1 MGEFVRL
8 EIDESNKVGT
18 IRLDRPPMNAL
29 SSQLFQEIGEA
40 ADAAT
45 ADARVGAVVVWGG
58 PKIFAAGADVGQL
71 STASYQDMAG
81 FAELLHAPLK
91 KLAAIPKVVI
101 AAINGFA
108 LGGGCEVALCADF
121 RVAADN
127 AQIGQPEI
135 LLGVIP
141 GAGGTQ
147 RLPRIVGVSKAKE
160 MIYSGR
166 FYKAWECQEFGL
178 VDAVYPA
185 EEVYSKAVEMAAGYA
200 KGPLQALRAAKTAI
214 DFGMQVDL
222 ATGLAIEQQ
231 VFAALFATDDQ
242 KIGMKTF
249 FEKGPGQAAFTGR

>member
-1 MGEFVRL
+1 MGEFVHL

-18 IRLDRPPMNAL
+18 IRLDRPPVNAL
-29 SSQLFQEIGEA
+29 NFQVFREIGEA
-40 ADAAT
+40 AEAAT

-58 PKIFAAGADVGQL
+58 PKIFAAGADVKQL

-81 FAELLHAPLK
+81 FAQLLHAGVS

-101 AAINGFA
+101 AAINGYA
-108 LGGGCEVALCADF
+108 LGGGCEIALCADF

-127 AQIGQPEI
+127 AQIGVPEI
-135 LLGVIP
+135 LLGIIP

-166 FYKAWECQEFGL
+166 FYRASECQEFGL

-185 EEVYSKAVEMAAGYA
+185 DEVYRKAVEMAAAYSR
-200 KGPLQALRAAKTAI
+200 GPLQAIRAAKTAI
-214 DFGMQVDL
+214 DHGIQVDL
-222 ATGLAIEQQ
+222 ANGLAIEQQ
-231 VFAALFATDDQ
+231 AFAALFATEDQ
-242 KIGMKTF
+242 KLGMSTF
-249 FEKGPGQAAFTGR
+249 FEKGPGKAVFTGR